1 MGARSVK
8 QTFPISFD
16 SDRWVRV
23 PVAFAD
29 EQWASGDEWAEWIAD
44 ELTQGR
50 ESAAEFRDPLRDQA
64 AAIAAFPTEHVG
76 ARFWFFPIDGDPA
89 GWVDVYVQ
97 RRDHDGSD
105 AAALLP
111 DAGATLIE
119 PAVDALAV
127 ASFDDAVR
135 RLTLSPIAAD
145 DDAGPEARP
154 GILAKGEWVAV
165 SGDWAVYLVSVDD
178 DPRRLTFRLD
188 DIDALFAGID
198 PRGVAAA
205 SGVAR

>member
-1 MGARSVK
+1 MGTRSVK

-23 PVAFAD
+23 PVAFAG

-64 AAIAAFPTEHVG
+64 AAIAAFPTEHVS
-76 ARFWFFPIDGDPA
+76 ARFWFFPVDGDPA

-97 RRDHDGSD
+97 LRDRDGAD
-105 AAALLP
+105 ASALLP
-111 DAGATLIE
+111 EVGRTLIE
-119 PAVDALAV
+119 PAIEALAV
-127 ASFDDAVR
+127 PSFDDALR
-135 RLTLSPIAAD
+135 RLTLAPIGAGD
-145 DDAGPEARP
+145 DDDPESRP

-178 DPRRLTFRLD
+178 DPRRLTLRLD

-198 PRGVAAA
+198 PRDVAAVP
-205 SGVAR
+205 GGAR

>member
-29 EQWASGDEWAEWIAD
+29 EQWATGDEWAEWIAD
-44 ELTQGR
+44 ELTLGR

-64 AAIAAFPTEHVG
+64 AAIAAFPTEHVS
-76 ARFWFFPIDGDPA
+76 ARFWFFPVDGDPA

-97 RRDHDGSD
+97 QRDDDGAD

-111 DAGATLIE
+111 DAGRTLIE

-127 ASFDDAVR
+127 PSFDDAVR
-135 RLTLSPIAAD
+135 RLTLAPIG
-145 DDAGPEARP
+145 AGSEAP
-154 GILAKGEWVAV
+154 GILAKGEWAAV

-178 DPRRLTFRLD
+178 DPRRLTLRLD

-198 PRGVAAA
+198 PHGVAAVP
-205 SGVAR
+205 GGAR